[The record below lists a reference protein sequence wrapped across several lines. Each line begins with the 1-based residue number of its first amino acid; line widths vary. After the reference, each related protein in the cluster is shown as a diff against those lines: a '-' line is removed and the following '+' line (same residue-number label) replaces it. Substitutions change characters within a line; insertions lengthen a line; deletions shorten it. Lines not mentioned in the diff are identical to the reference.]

1 MTYIEELAKA
11 LHHEDPEVRVRVAN
25 ALKELKDP
33 RATTPLIEALDDECQ
48 EVRRAVAWALQ
59 NCADERALPTFIQML
74 RDRNDSVRLW
84 AAFGLQRVGDETAV
98 EALIESLEDPYDSVR
113 EQAVIALAKIGDR
126 RAVNPLIRALEDPDC
141 NVRMEAEFYLREAFK
156 VRYNPETQ
164 RTETINEK
172 NTFDV
177 KSLSPEER
185 AEFQTQLQ
193 TVLEKIRSLEEETEV
208 CRDSMLW
215 DELYWEHDIKRRRVA
230 ELVSLL
236 VSEGLINSPRP
247 GYYNTSRTIAQ
258 I

>member
-1 MTYIEELAKA
+1 MAYIEDLAKA

-25 ALKELKDP
+25 ALKELEDP
-33 RATTPLIEALDDECQ
+33 RATMPLIDALNDECE

-59 NCADERALPTFIQML
+59 NCADKRALPTFIQML

-113 EQAVIALAKIGDR
+113 EQAVIALARIGDR
-126 RAVNPLIRALEDPDC
+126 RAVNPLIRALDDPDSI
-141 NVRMEAEFYLREAFK
+141 VRMEAEFYLREAFK

-164 RTETINEK
+164 RTETIIEK

-185 AEFQTQLQ
+185 VEFQAQLQ
-193 TVLEKIRSLEEETEV
+193 TVLEKIRSLEEETGV

-215 DELYWEHDIKRRRVA
+215 DELYWENGIKRRRVA
-230 ELVSLL
+230 DLVSLL

-247 GYYNTSRTIAQ
+247 GYYARAPRTHVA
-258 I
+258 